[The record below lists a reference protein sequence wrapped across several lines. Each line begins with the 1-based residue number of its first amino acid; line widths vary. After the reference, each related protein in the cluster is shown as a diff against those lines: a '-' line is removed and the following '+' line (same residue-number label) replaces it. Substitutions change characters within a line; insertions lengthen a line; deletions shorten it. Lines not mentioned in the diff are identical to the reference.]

1 MKQCLGEVVFLRT
14 SLQIVEIDLLIAQ
27 AGVTAMTT
35 TSTAVRVYKTV
46 LKSSKL
52 SFLAKTKKKKNK
64 HDEQHTECGPAID
77 TNALAGAEPGQNEI
91 LDELI
96 SVNDVNAEDAT
107 RSGDFTLLSLQ
118 ECSKPKLTVELVI
131 SNTTSIVQ
139 KAVSVV

>member
-52 SFLAKTKKKKNK
+52 SFLAKTIKKNK

>member
-46 LKSSKL
+46 VKSSKL
-52 SFLAKTKKKKNK
+52 SFLAKTIKKNK

-139 KAVSVV
+139 EAVSVV

>member
-1 MKQCLGEVVFLRT
+1 MKQCLGKVVFLRT

-35 TSTAVRVYKTV
+35 TSTAFRVYKTV

-52 SFLAKTKKKKNK
+52 SFLAKTIKKNK
-64 HDEQHTECGPAID
+64 HDEQHTEYGTAID

-91 LDELI
+91 VDELL

-107 RSGDFTLLSLQ
+107 RSGVFTLLSLQ

-131 SNTTSIVQ
+131 SNTTSTVQ
-139 KAVSVV
+139 QAVSVV